1 MSKKEEQKKE
11 YYQAFKLFDNKG
23 NDTIPPEA
31 LGDLLRALGQNPSQ
45 AEVSELTKTAG
56 ANITFE
62 KFVSILERPG
72 GFAPAAT
79 YEEFVE
85 GFQVLDKDRSG
96 YISAGEL
103 RYVLTSLGEKLS
115 EGEVDEL
122 MKTVEVDKNG
132 NIKYE
137 EFIKQIMTT

>member
-1 MSKKEEQKKE
+1 MVYEGISKEEQKKE

-45 AEVSELTKTAG
+45 AEVTELAKTAG
-56 ANITFE
+56 ANT
-62 KFVSILERPG
+62 
-72 GFAPAAT
+72 AT

-137 EFIKQIMTT
+137 EFIKQIMST

>member
-1 MSKKEEQKKE
+1 MTKEEQKKE

-45 AEVSELTKTAG
+45 ADVVALTKGVGNNT
-56 ANITFE
+56 
-62 KFVSILERPG
+62 
-72 GFAPAAT
+72 AT

-137 EFIKQIMTT
+137 EFIKQIMST